1 MMKHITRRNF
11 IGTAARGAALITAAG
26 FAASCSDALSG
37 VAMPTRKLGKT
48 GLDVSILSFGGG
60 SNFMKC
66 GEGDWQKLMEKAI
79 KAGVNMFDTAP
90 SYSIYKAE
98 GQSLGSDERFGEI
111 LPAYRKDVV
120 IVTKLETR
128 NPEEVKKEVEES
140 LARMKTDYIDILMI
154 HAVKDSDDV
163 AVVEKGIYKEMQ
175 DLKRQGVVRFIGFSS
190 MDSAQ
195 RSKDMLDNLDIDA
208 VMLAMNATRYGDF
221 AKLALPS
228 AIRQNT
234 GVIAMKVMRNIVGKD
249 ATPREL
255 LEYAWGT
262 EGVASAVIAHD
273 GFSNLAENLQL
284 SENYHGKLMA
294 VSDRLDLERRM
305 QQYAG
310 PHALVWARPGYTDGM
325 HIA

>member
-1 MMKHITRRNF
+1 MNQISRRKF
-11 IGTAARGAALITAAG
+11 IGTAARGAALVTAAG
-26 FAASCSDALSG
+26 FAASCSDVAAG
-37 VAMPTRKLGKT
+37 NAMPRRKLGKT

-60 SNFMKC
+60 SNFMKSR
-66 GEGDWQKLMEKAI
+66 EGDWQKLMEHAI
-79 KAGVNMFDTAP
+79 WKGVNVFDTAP
-90 SYSIYKAE
+90 SYSTYKAE

-128 NPEEVKKEVEES
+128 HPEEVKKEVEES

-154 HAVKDSDDV
+154 HAIKDTDDV

-175 DLKRQGVVRFIGFSS
+175 DLKRQGIVKHIGFSS

-234 GVIAMKVMRNIVGKD
+234 GVIAMKVMRNIIGKD
-249 ATPREL
+249 ATAREL

-273 GFSNLAENLQL
+273 VFSNLAENLHMAG
-284 SENYHGKLMA
+284 NYQGKMIA
-294 VSDRLDLERRM
+294 VSDRGELEQRM
-305 QQYAG
+305 QKYAG